1 MEMFA
6 GQLGRQSNSHLRK
19 NPEYDVKLL
28 NTPPT
33 NRKGTDPMARQKAIS
48 VKIATPKV
56 IKALETALA
65 KLESDYASQEANEA
79 KYEKARKV
87 WQKELIDYAV
97 ANIKKAENFRT
108 NFRSW
113 NNSLN
118 IDFDLTVSEKD
129 LPKEPEKDFET
140 LHVHSYRE
148 QKEEISNAIRILKMT
163 DEEVV
168 STSTYNAVAR
178 YL

>member
-1 MEMFA
+1 
-6 GQLGRQSNSHLRK
+6 
-19 NPEYDVKLL
+19 
-28 NTPPT
+28 
-33 NRKGTDPMARQKAIS
+33 MARQKAIS

-65 KLESDYASQEANEA
+65 KLEAEYTSQEANEA
-79 KYEKARKV
+79 KYQKLHDKWV
-87 WQKELIDYAV
+87 KELQAYALE
-97 ANIKKAENFRT
+97 NIKKAENFRT
-108 NFRSW
+108 NYRSW
-113 NNSLN
+113 NNTLN
-118 IDFDLTVSEKD
+118 IDFDLTVVAKD
-129 LPKEPEKDFET
+129 LPTEPEKDFE
-140 LHVHSYRE
+140 SISAYNYRE